1 MNSILIVGS
10 RLILALLL
18 PCPGATGQEPPA
30 KVEVSSSVEEGKRV
44 LVARVT
50 RGGKNVEGAIVL
62 FQAERLLGWLP
73 LGRETTLDDGT
84 AAVPFPLTLPGGSK
98 GELRIRAKVEAPADL
113 ASLSGESVLEGSIHI
128 PQGREEFPRAL
139 WAPHAPVTLIVT
151 IFLFLGSVWG
161 TYVFVLYQLWR
172 LMKGGTV

>member
-1 MNSILIVGS
+1 MNSVLIGGS
-10 RLILALLL
+10 WLLL
-18 PCPGATGQEPPA
+18 ARLFPWTGGALQEPPA
-30 KVEVSSSVEEGKRV
+30 KVEVTSTVEEGKRM

-84 AAVPFPLTLPGGSK
+84 AAVPFPLGLPGGAK

-113 ASLSGESVLEGSIHI
+113 ASLSGESVLEGSLRI

-139 WAPHAPVTLIVT
+139 WAPHAPVMLILI
-151 IFLFLGSVWG
+151 IFLFLGAVWG
-161 TYVFVLYQLWR
+161 TYVYVFYHLWR
-172 LMKGGTV
+172 LTKGGTV